1 MTVRARIGF
10 DLGRLEPFLQA
21 QHGLRDYPFT
31 QVRLGCAWH
40 F

>member
-10 DLGRLEPFLQA
+10 DLGRLEPFLQL
-21 QHGLRDYPFT
+21 QQGLRDYPFT